1 MSRQGQCCFATA
13 PGSRSRGRARR
24 GPRAPTFISPSRSP
38 TVAAGVVLLRDCAGL
53 ALEVKG
59 TSVPARTNV
68 HFTEREPYGVV
79 VRIIPYNHPF
89 LFAAAKIAAPL
100 VAGNTV
106 VLKPPEVAPLSALV
120 LGEIA
125 NEILPPG
132 VLNVVVGDGPGLP
145 TALVAHPDVRRI
157 GFIGSAP
164 TGQKVLQ
171 TAAAHGIK
179 EVSLEMGGKNALIA
193 FPDADPDEV
202 ARGAV
207 AGMNFTWSGQS
218 CGSTSRLL
226 VHDSIADR
234 VSDAI

>member
-1 MSRQGQCCFATA
+1 M
-13 PGSRSRGRARR
+13 
-24 GPRAPTFISPSRSP
+24 
-38 TVAAGVVLLRDCAGL
+38 
-53 ALEVKG
+53 
-59 TSVPARTNV
+59 
-68 HFTEREPYGVV
+68 V

-157 GFIGSAP
+157 GFKGRF
-164 TGQKVLQ
+164 GGVNR
-171 TAAAHGIK
+171 AA
-179 EVSLEMGGKNALIA
+179 L
-193 FPDADPDEV
+193 
-202 ARGAV
+202 
-207 AGMNFTWSGQS
+207 
-218 CGSTSRLL
+218 
-226 VHDSIADR
+226 
-234 VSDAI
+234 SDLG